1 MLIQSVSL
9 VGALL
14 ILAGFSMQQWGRWKA
29 DDTVYLWVN
38 MLGAGV
44 LTVVAWIESQW
55 GFLLMEIVW
64 TLVSLHGLIKRARA

>member
-9 VGALL
+9 AGALM

-29 DDTVYLWVN
+29 DDAVYLWVN
-38 MLGAGV
+38 LLGAGV

-55 GFLLMEIVW
+55 GFLLMESVW
-64 TLVSLHGLIKRARA
+64 TAVSAYSLVKRART